1 MLVAL
6 QATHR
11 TEKGDRHPYPAQL
24 KAASSKRRKEWL
36 SYRARGHTLNV
47 GGHGERGE
55 GGERRKER
63 AEEQR
68 EE

>member
-11 TEKGDRHPYPAQL
+11 TEKGDGHPYPAQL

-47 GGHGERGE
+47 RGHGERGE
-55 GGERRKER
+55 GGERRKEKE
-63 AEEQR
+63 EEQT